1 MSIYECTRNL
11 KRDVTGDAAV
21 YADCREWISL
31 PGYLP
36 GLVPITVRVEQC

>member
-1 MSIYECTRNL
+1 MSIYECTRNF
-11 KRDVTGDAAV
+11 KRDVTGM